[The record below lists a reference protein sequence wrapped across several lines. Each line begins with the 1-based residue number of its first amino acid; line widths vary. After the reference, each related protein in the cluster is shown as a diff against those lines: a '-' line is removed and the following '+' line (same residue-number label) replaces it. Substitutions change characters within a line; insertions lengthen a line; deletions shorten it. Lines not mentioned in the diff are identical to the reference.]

1 MSEYDSDILVWS
13 EQQSDLLRRLARG
26 EQVNAEID
34 WENVAEEIE
43 SVGRDQLHAVE
54 SLLLQALVQ
63 MLKAQAWPEARDAA
77 GCLADSINFR
87 SRATNRFV
95 PSMRRRIYLA
105 RLYRQARRAMPS
117 AIYDRAP
124 LPIPDTCLFSL
135 DELLAE
141 D

>member
-26 EQVNAEID
+26 EKVNAQID
-34 WENVAEEIE
+34 WDNVAEEIE

-54 SLLLQALVQ
+54 SLLLQALVHT
-63 MLKAQAWPEARDAA
+63 LKAQAWPEARDAA
-77 GCLADSINFR
+77 AWLADSSNFR
-87 SRATNRFV
+87 SQATNRFV
-95 PSMRRRIYLA
+95 PSMRQRIDLA
-105 RLYRQARRAMPS
+105 RLYRQAKRAMPR
-117 AIYDRAP
+117 AMYDRAP
-124 LPIPDTCLFSL
+124 LPIPDTCPFSL